1 MKRPLI
7 YAVIIGGLVL
17 AAVGG
22 YFLAVYWQ
30 QSSAA
35 PTAEEKEASEAVA
48 SRNEEL
54 TQKITV
60 IEEEKEKLVQDLELK
75 STEVAENVKQ
85 IARLEEKNAS
95 FMSGF
100 HIVDLGI
107 ADVEIIAERVA
118 SGGAISGPF
127 AVKVSVSNLTDETL
141 QNIRVL
147 ATLNASSPEYP
158 KSLPI
163 ASRKQRVIAELASDA
178 STSVVLI
185 GFNTLFPE
193 IRHDLTVEVFSSLA
207 EDNLMDNSK
216 VIPLLVAPPWEDEE

>member
-7 YAVIIGGLVL
+7 YAIIVGGLAV
-17 AAVGG
+17 AAIGG
-22 YFLAVYWQ
+22 YFLAVYWHQ
-30 QSSAA
+30 GDLA
-35 PTAEEKEASEAVA
+35 PTDKEKAANEAVA
-48 SRNEEL
+48 VRNEEL
-54 TQKITV
+54 TQEITAV
-60 IEEEKEKLVQDLELK
+60 AAEKAKLAQDLEEK
-75 STEVAENVKQ
+75 SAEIAENVKQ

-95 FMSGF
+95 FLSGF
-100 HIVDLGI
+100 HIVDVGI
-107 ADVEIIAERVA
+107 ADVEIIAERIA

-127 AVKVSVSNLTDETL
+127 AVKVTVSNLTDEPL

-163 ASRKQRVIAELASDA
+163 ASRKQRVIAELDSDA

-193 IRHDLTVEVFSSLA
+193 IRHDLTVEIFSSLS

-216 VIPLLVAPPWEDEE
+216 TISLPVAPPWDAEE